1 MPSKSIITAAGCG
14 NLEEL
19 VLRCDSFVKVHDVK
33 EYYLSE
39 WVDVGFQPPNLN
51 IVLHKAAYM
60 NLAYWKCYNNG
71 HNGVVKYQ
79 LVTLH
84 ILSYIPLNIT
94 SGILPQLPMQY
105 YN

>member
-39 WVDVGFQPPNLN
+39 WVDVGFQPPNLS
-51 IVLHKAAYM
+51 IVLRKAAHEFSLLEMLQQWPQWSSQILAGHTAYFKLYSLKY
-60 NLAYWKCYNNG
+60 NLGN
-71 HNGVVKYQ
+71 
-79 LVTLH
+79 
-84 ILSYIPLNIT
+84 
-94 SGILPQLPMQY
+94 
-105 YN
+105 